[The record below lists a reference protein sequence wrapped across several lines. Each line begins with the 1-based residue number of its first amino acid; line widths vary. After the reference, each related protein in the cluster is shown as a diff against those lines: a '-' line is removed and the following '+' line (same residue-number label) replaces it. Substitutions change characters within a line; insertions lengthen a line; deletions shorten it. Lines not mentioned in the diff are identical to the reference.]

1 MPALGGAV
9 QSIGS
14 KPPWGFLKPQARA
27 LHFLIV
33 PFSTTVPSAP
43 PQTFSVVQGRGHTM
57 LQRMQQ
63 FGLVK
68 AILLDDLPADGQ
80 KGTGKAL
87 TTVWTQLSAPCGRGA
102 CRTFSTQQGKRPNR
116 VQIACVLR
124 QLVSHAHTHSRWS
137 ISCKSLLRQTKSLL
151 CGILASEHHDRF
163 LATRMFGE
171 KSGHVQHL
179 R

>member
-1 MPALGGAV
+1 
-9 QSIGS
+9 
-14 KPPWGFLKPQARA
+14 
-27 LHFLIV
+27 
-33 PFSTTVPSAP
+33 
-43 PQTFSVVQGRGHTM
+43 
-57 LQRMQQ
+57 MQQ

-124 QLVSHAHTHSRWS
+124 QLVSHAHTHTQQMVNFSQ
-137 ISCKSLLRQTKSLL
+137 SLLRQTKSLL
-151 CGILASEHHDRF
+151 CGVLASEHHDRF
-163 LATRMFGE
+163 LATGMFGE
-171 KSGHVQHL
+171 KGGHVQHL
-179 R
+179 S

>member
-1 MPALGGAV
+1 MTQTLHRCLSLAIGSYQGPRPSLLDRALQHDGALGPD
-9 QSIGS
+9 SRF
-14 KPPWGFLKPQARA
+14 FL
-27 LHFLIV
+27 
-33 PFSTTVPSAP
+33 
-43 PQTFSVVQGRGHTM
+43 RGHTM

-137 ISCKSLLRQTKSLL
+137 ISRKSLLRQTKSLL